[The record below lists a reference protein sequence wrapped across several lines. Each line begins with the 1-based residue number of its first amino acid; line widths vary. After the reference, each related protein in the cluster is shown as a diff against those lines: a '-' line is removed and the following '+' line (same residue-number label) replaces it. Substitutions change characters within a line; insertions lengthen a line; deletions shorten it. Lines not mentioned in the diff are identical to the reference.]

1 MNQHYLQLYADFIVK
16 VGVNVQ
22 PRQNFIIRCP
32 VTMPEFGHACVKAGY
47 EAGAKNCIVRW
58 EDDKLS
64 RLHYEYAKE
73 EDLAAM
79 KPYELRS
86 YLDYA
91 EDPDGCCTWQSTPL
105 TLKHWPGWMPPR
117 STASTWPAAN
127 S

>member
-73 EDLAAM
+73 EDLAAA
-79 KPYELRS
+79 P
-86 YLDYA
+86 
-91 EDPDGCCTWQSTPL
+91 WQSTPL
-105 TLKHWPGWMPPR
+105 TPKHWPGWMPPR